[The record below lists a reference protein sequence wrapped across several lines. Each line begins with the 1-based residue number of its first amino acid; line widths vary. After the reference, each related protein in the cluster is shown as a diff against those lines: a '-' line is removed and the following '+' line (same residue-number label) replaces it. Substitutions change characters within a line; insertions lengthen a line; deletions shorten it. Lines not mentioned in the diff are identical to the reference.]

1 MALHGGEVHADS
13 AGLGHGSTF
22 SVTLPLARAS
32 AIRRHAAAADSMDAS
47 LDGLRVVVVDDE
59 ADVRVAVSTL
69 LERAGATVN
78 ALTSGAQIEETL
90 VDFQPDVVVLDI
102 SMPEEDGYALMR
114 RIRNLPA
121 EYGGATPAI
130 SLTAHAKDEDRRQ
143 AMESGFQVHMTK
155 PIDVPVFLSMVARLA
170 GNETA
175 PADALMRSRPIR

>member
-1 MALHGGEVHADS
+1 
-13 AGLGHGSTF
+13 
-22 SVTLPLARAS
+22 
-32 AIRRHAAAADSMDAS
+32 MDAS